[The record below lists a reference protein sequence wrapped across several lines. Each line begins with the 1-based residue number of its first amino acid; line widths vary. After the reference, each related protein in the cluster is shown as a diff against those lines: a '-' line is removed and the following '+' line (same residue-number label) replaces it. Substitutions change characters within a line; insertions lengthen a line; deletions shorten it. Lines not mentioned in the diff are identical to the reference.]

1 MSRVPE
7 YEKKDVLMNFR
18 ISQTEKDVWQTEAER
33 QDVPLSRMIRHIV
46 NKYCLRRKKKKK

>member
-7 YEKKDVLMNFR
+7 YEKKDVPMNFR
-18 ISQTEKDVWQTEAER
+18 ISQTEKDVWQAEAER

-46 NKYCLRRKKKKK
+46 NEYCQRRKKKKK